1 MTANKCPSC
10 GLEKLEKK
18 SITHAVSG
26 GNNTA
31 LIDVEVE
38 ICQKCGEILFT
49 SEQVRYFE
57 DIKEKLE
64 KEDVR
69 NFIQIGKNFKLK

>member
-1 MTANKCPSC
+1 MNSNKCPSC
-10 GLEKLEKK
+10 GTDRLEKK
-18 SITHAVSG
+18 SITHTISG

-31 LIDVEVE
+31 LIDVEAEV
-38 ICQKCGEILFT
+38 CQKCGEILFT
-49 SEQVRYFE
+49 PEQVCYFE
-57 DIKEKLE
+57 DIKRKLE